1 MQTDFYNKHDLRLDQ
16 RAVSNGEDASYSQLQ
31 VNQQ

>member
-16 RAVSNGEDASYSQLQ
+16 RSVSNGDDASYSQL
-31 VNQQ
+31 